1 MKKEINLDSIR
12 YKTFEEF
19 YNSVDE
25 KGSLGLLAL
34 GAIGVLAWKKK
45 KEEIKLKRNK
55 ESGNE
60 KF

>member
-1 MKKEINLDSIR
+1 MKKEINLDSIK